1 MIMNKE
7 NQKKEDPTGIA
18 DSQQAESLLPEESGS
33 AGLQPME
40 SPEHA
45 EAVGQSDIPEVVE
58 LEPDDAS
65 GITEEELSEE
75 SNARDEDMKA
85 ENAEEELSEE
95 ESATVSQPADSDEF
109 QRFIAEFGATDF
121 TDLSPLDFLRRAVES
136 AAARDDATGFGNALH
151 ESLLHTEGFI
161 EGSGLSV
168 AAVEE
173 ALHTLMAIASDMT
186 RGEIKGETLKLIS
199 RGHSHQLD
207 VEMARSQGVIEGRNA
222 RIVEEFRVADDAGM
236 KKQNG
241 RDTIPRLGGTASSPA
256 RALSNSIFDL
266 AREAQ

>member
-7 NQKKEDPTGIA
+7 NQKKEDPASIA
-18 DSQQAESLLPEESGS
+18 EMHQTESLLPEESRS
-33 AGLQPME
+33 DGLQPME

-45 EAVGQSDIPEVVE
+45 EAVGQADIPEVVD

-65 GITEEELSEE
+65 GITEEDL
-75 SNARDEDMKA
+75 KA
-85 ENAEEELSEE
+85 ENAEEELAEE
-95 ESATVSQPADSDEF
+95 ESAAVSQPADSDEF
-109 QRFIAEFGATDF
+109 QRFITDFGATDF

-136 AAARDDATGFGNALH
+136 AAARDDATGFGSALH

-222 RIVEEFRVADDAGM
+222 RIVEEFRVADDSGM

>member
-7 NQKKEDPTGIA
+7 NQKKEDPASIA
-18 DSQQAESLLPEESGS
+18 ETQQTESLLPEESRS
-33 AGLQPME
+33 DVLQPVE

-45 EAVGQSDIPEVVE
+45 EAVGQADIPEVVN

-65 GITEEELSEE
+65 GITEEDL
-75 SNARDEDMKA
+75 KA
-85 ENAEEELSEE
+85 ENAEEELAEE
-95 ESATVSQPADSDEF
+95 ESAAVSQPADSDEF
-109 QRFIAEFGATDF
+109 QRFITDFGATDF

-136 AAARDDATGFGNALH
+136 AAARDDATGFGSALH

-222 RIVEEFRVADDAGM
+222 RIVEEFRVADDSGM

-241 RDTIPRLGGTASSPA
+241 RDSIPRLGGTASSPA